1 MAHSCGLIDRYEPIS
16 TRELIPEFSWKKLKK
31 DNIALQMASG
41 KYCFIVNDDTIMD
54 MPVKGMGISARARN
68 CLDRAG
74 CEKVSDVV
82 AMDEEAIWR
91 TRNMG
96 VATAG
101 EIARWLQDQGLEYS
115 AWRRFI

>member
-1 MAHSCGLIDRYEPIS
+1 MEQLKIDSYSKGYMDGYREGMLDAIRGKSKIIDNTILDLPI
-16 TRELIPEFSWKKLKK
+16 
-31 DNIALQMASG
+31 
-41 KYCFIVNDDTIMD
+41 
-54 MPVKGMGISARARN
+54 KGMRVSARAQS
-68 CLDRAG
+68 CLVRAG
-74 CEKVSDVV
+74 CEKVSDVI
-82 AMDEEAIWR
+82 ALSEEAIWR